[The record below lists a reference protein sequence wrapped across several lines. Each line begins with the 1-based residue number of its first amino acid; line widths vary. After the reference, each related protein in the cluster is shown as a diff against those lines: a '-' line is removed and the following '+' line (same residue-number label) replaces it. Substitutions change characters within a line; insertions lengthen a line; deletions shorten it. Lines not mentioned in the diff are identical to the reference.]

1 MKKYSKI
8 KKYLTRGRGKRPQDE
23 PDKEEE
29 TSSLA
34 ETSIDTQPKKSD
46 TDTGTGTE
54 TGTYTVAAL
63 SNQVIDPWMKAYNE
77 FKDRQPELAA
87 DFETHLASL
96 KGGTT
101 SNANLS
107 SPDFVKSITEQ
118 LLKNRKDR
126 QWRVP
131 LTDEDI
137 RIREP
142 AEKLAKF
149 FMWTD
154 PYVQKALSAQPHA
167 ALAWCGI
174 SLLLPVGDGLS

>member
-1 MKKYSKI
+1 MRKYSKI
-8 KKYLTRGRGKRPQDE
+8 KKYLTRGREKGPQDE
-23 PDKEEE
+23 HDKEEE

-34 ETSIDTQPKKSD
+34 EPSIDTQPNKSD
-46 TDTGTGTE
+46 TITENNTDTD
-54 TGTYTVAAL
+54 TVAVL
-63 SNQVIDPWMKAYNE
+63 SNQDIDPWMKAYNE
-77 FKDRQPELAA
+77 FKDRQPKLTA
-87 DFETHLASL
+87 DFETHLVSL
-96 KGGTT
+96 KDGTT

-107 SPDFVKSITEQ
+107 NPDFVKSIAEQ
-118 LLKNRKDR
+118 LLKNREDR

-142 AEKLAKF
+142 AEKLVKF

-154 PYVQKALSAQPHA
+154 PFVQKALSAQPHA